1 MEKRSKYALIGVI
14 ALCAVYGFCAVLNRC
29 GSGANSA
36 RDSEYEKRALR
47 LADELSSAERDIE
60 DARGRTHTSRTAI
73 TGSLAALEQSR
84 SGINESLSRIGKVGG
99 GFATIEE
106 CISASESS
114 VERLTARVQCI
125 ERIIQEAA
133 ERESRMD
140 DGNSDAGSC
149 DNRLY
154 DCRDSKE

>member
-1 MEKRSKYALIGVI
+1 MWKNGVSMLLSLSLLCAPYMGF
-14 ALCAVYGFCAVLNRC
+14 ALCLTDAETEQI
-29 GSGANSA
+29 A
-36 RDSEYEKRALR
+36 REIASMKR
-47 LADELSSAERDIE
+47 ELSALQMNFQVLKGTLKMQEGE
-60 DARGRTHTSRTAI
+60 LI

>member
-1 MEKRSKYALIGVI
+1 MEKRNKYVAVGVC
-14 ALCAVYGFCAVLNRC
+14 ALCAVYGFCSFFNRC
-29 GSGANSA
+29 GNGANSA

-60 DARGRTHTSRTAI
+60 DARERTHTSRTAI
-73 TGSLAALEQSR
+73 KGSLAALEQSR

-106 CISASESS
+106 CISASESR

-140 DGNSDAGSC
+140 DGNSDAGTGG
-149 DNRLY
+149 NRLN
-154 DCRDSKE
+154 DCPDSKE